1 MVVTKESADKAWELF
16 AQVVKGFV
24 PSQEQRIAQA
34 WADMAKH
41 SSQKDLLLQK
51 QRNLSARYRAL

>member
-1 MVVTKESADKAWELF
+1 MVNKYEADVVWSAF
-16 AQVVKGFV
+16 AQVVKGFI
-24 PSQEQRIAQA
+24 PSQEERIAKA